1 MKAARDI
8 KTTRESHGGHGSR
21 LYTIWAHMKSRCLD
35 PDGDCYQHYGGRG
48 ISICDEWKDSFAA
61 FSKWARAN
69 GYADNLS
76 IDRID
81 CNGNYEPSNCR
92 WVTQQEQLRNTRR
105 TKLIT
110 FGGETLCMKDM
121 ARKYGVDPVTLRLR
135 LLRGW
140 SIEDALT
147 KKPGEKR
154 GNRKYITFNGLTLPF
169 NKMAEHFGLK
179 PATLCFRLK
188 QGMTLEEA
196 LTKKL
201 QIHKK
206 RDYVSQ

>member
-1 MKAARDI
+1 M
-8 KTTRESHGGHGSR
+8 TCHESHGGHGSR
-21 LYTIWAHMKSRCLD
+21 LYCIWAHMKSRCLD
-35 PDGDCYQHYGGRG
+35 SDGDCYQHYGGRG
-48 ISICDEWKDSFAA
+48 ISICDEWKNSFAA
-61 FSKWARAN
+61 FSKWAHAN

-92 WVTQQEQLRNTRR
+92 WATQKEQLRNTRR

-121 ARKYGVDPVTLRLR
+121 SKKYGVDPTTLRQR

-169 NKMAEHFGLK
+169 NKMAVRYGLS
-179 PATLCFRLK
+179 PSTLCQRLK
-188 QGMTLEEA
+188 RGLTLEEA
-196 LTKKL
+196 LTRKL
-201 QIHKK
+201 QNHKNK
-206 RDYVSQ
+206 D